1 MPTNY
6 GGPNPHQQPPQAPL
20 PSQSS
25 LHFPGGQQMY
35 EPPLVRTA
43 SGRSL
48 TPMSYGP
55 SPPGLNNNDL
65 QSHNGPIYRVPQPV
79 PSAPSG
85 GAGYSQLPTAQP
97 VQRSLPV
104 ASSITGSSSNSS
116 AHGNQVGV
124 DDVIDKVSAMGYS
137 RAQVTAAVQ
146 RLRENGQQIDLNVVL
161 DKLDDGAIQPQKDWF
176 NR

>member
-6 GGPNPHQQPPQAPL
+6 GGPNPYQQPPQAPL
-20 PSQSS
+20 PPQSS
-25 LHFPGGQQMY
+25 QHFPGGQQMY

-43 SGRSL
+43 SGRSS

-55 SPPGLNNNDL
+55 SPTGLNNNDL
-65 QSHNGPIYRVPQPV
+65 QSHSRPIYRVPQPV

-97 VQRSLPV
+97 VQHSLPV

-116 AHGNQVGV
+116 AHGSQVGV
-124 DDVIDKVSAMGYS
+124 DEVIDNVSKMGYS
-137 RAQVTAAVQ
+137 RAQVASTVQ
-146 RLRENGQQIDLNVVL
+146 RLMEKGQQIDVNVVL

-176 NR
+176 TR